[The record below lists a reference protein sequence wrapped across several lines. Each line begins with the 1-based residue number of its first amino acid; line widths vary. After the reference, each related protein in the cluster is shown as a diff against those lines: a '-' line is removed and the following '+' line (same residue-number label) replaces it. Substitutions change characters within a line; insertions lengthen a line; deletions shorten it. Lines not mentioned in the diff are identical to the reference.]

1 MVPLHTFAELF
12 TPYRPHTVGFDQHFT
27 TLNKV
32 TSAQA
37 PTFPK
42 YDVYKKSEDSDTYYV
57 DFALA
62 GYTAEDLK
70 IRSEGQQLVV
80 EGKID
85 NKDNGH
91 IYQHRG
97 IAKRAFK
104 QVIYLEDNVYVE
116 QARLE
121 SGVLSI
127 ELRREIPD
135 AQKPKEI
142 PIN

>member
-1 MVPLHTFAELF
+1 MVPLHTFAEF
-12 TPYRPHTVGFDQHFT
+12 FAPYRPHTVGFDQHFT

-42 YDVYKKSEDSDTYYV
+42 YDVYKKSEDSDEYYV

-62 GYTAEDLK
+62 GYTQEDLRIK
-70 IRSEGQQLVV
+70 SEGQQLLV
-80 EGKID
+80 EGKIAD
-85 NKDNGH
+85 KDNGH

-116 QARLE
+116 QAKLE

-127 ELRREIPD
+127 KLRRVIPEE
-135 AQKPKEI
+135 QKPKEI